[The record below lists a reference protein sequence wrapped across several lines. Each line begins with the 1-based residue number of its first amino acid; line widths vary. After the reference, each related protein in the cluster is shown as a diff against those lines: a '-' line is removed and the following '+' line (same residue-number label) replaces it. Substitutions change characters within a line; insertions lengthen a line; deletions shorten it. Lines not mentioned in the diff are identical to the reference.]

1 MPRVVINMKR
11 TGENILSLRAE
22 KGMSAQDLAVVGGLS
37 TPHTIYRWQK
47 GETLP
52 SVDSLVVL
60 SEIFEVSMNEIIA
73 VDPVP

>member
-22 KGMSAQDLAVVGGLS
+22 KGMSAQDLAVVLGFS